1 MLLFTNL
8 QQVNIFSS
16 IQVRASIERVRN
28 FEEIGIKKIRCTES
42 SIILDFLNSRN
53 WIQLMRPLHAS
64 LRNYGILIDLCE
76 RENNNQSNDK
86 DNLYL
91 MTTIYFT
98 NHQKWQLVD
107 FFKKIFMHY
116 LCKNLFWMQILKIY
130 SKVKAK
136 ISVPWQ

>member
-53 WIQLMRPLHAS
+53 RIQLMRPLHAG

-98 NHQKWQLVD
+98 NHQK
-107 FFKKIFMHY
+107 
-116 LCKNLFWMQILKIY
+116 
-130 SKVKAK
+130 
-136 ISVPWQ
+136 

>member
-1 MLLFTNL
+1 MPLKCNKMLLFTNL

-53 WIQLMRPLHAS
+53 WIQLMRPLHAG

-107 FFKKIFMHY
+107 FSKKYSCI
-116 LCKNLFWMQILKIY
+116 IY
-130 SKVKAK
+130 VKTCFECRF
-136 ISVPWQ
+136 

>member
-53 WIQLMRPLHAS
+53 
-64 LRNYGILIDLCE
+64 
-76 RENNNQSNDK
+76 
-86 DNLYL
+86 
-91 MTTIYFT
+91 
-98 NHQKWQLVD
+98 
-107 FFKKIFMHY
+107 
-116 LCKNLFWMQILKIY
+116 
-130 SKVKAK
+130 
-136 ISVPWQ
+136 